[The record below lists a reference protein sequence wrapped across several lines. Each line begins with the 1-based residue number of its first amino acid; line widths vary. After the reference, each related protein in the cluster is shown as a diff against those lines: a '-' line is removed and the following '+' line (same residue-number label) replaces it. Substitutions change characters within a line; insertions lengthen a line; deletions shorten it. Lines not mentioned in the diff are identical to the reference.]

1 MYIVNP
7 RSITKTVSFFVFYI
21 LLVMLLQSSPFFLLC
36 LPLLSTPTPSGNPH
50 TIVHVHGSCIQV
62 LWLLHLLFSTV
73 HPHGYSVTT
82 YLYFLIPSPL
92 QPFPHTCLPSGK
104 HQSTLTIHDS
114 VSVLLGCLVYFLESI
129 VDRYVLIAI
138 LLFIVLIFF

>member
-21 LLVMLLQSSPFFLLC
+21 LLVMLLQSSQFFLLC

-73 HPHGYSVTT
+73 HPHGDSVTT

-92 QPFPHTCLPSGK
+92 HPFLHTPFPSGN
-104 HQSTLTIHDS
+104 HQNALCIHDC
-114 VSVLLGCLVYFLESI
+114 VSMLLVCCSFFQI
-129 VDRYVLIAI
+129 Q
-138 LLFIVLIFF
+138 LLIVLYYFPFYRSEF